1 MDSTVYVSQQE
12 TILQSL
18 AAYVQNPDNWPDGI
32 PRLTDLNPGSII
44 YTLLAADAV
53 GDDALGLQIFM
64 TRNAAYLTTATGA
77 DLDNKVADLG
87 LTRKDAVPATG
98 SFTFRKNNPATA
110 TTIIPSGSMITTVP
124 TPSQAAVVFITDHD
138 VTLAIGQTS
147 VVVPATCQTAGS
159 AGNIAAGTQ
168 LLISSA
174 VPGLDTVTL
183 ETGIFDGADQETDED
198 LRARGLAAFPA
209 LARGT
214 VISYQEIA
222 LSVDGI
228 GEAIV
233 VPRNRGPGTLDIF
246 VMGPDNSI
254 PSDATLALVRAA
266 VELEKVAT
274 DDVEVLLP
282 TQLTVPV
289 TVNVHLS
296 GGVDVA
302 ATVLGVQDAITAY
315 IEGLG
320 ISGGPAGHIYN
331 SHIVA
336 AALTVDGVYNATS
349 SFADQAVA
357 PQEMPVTGVVTVHV
371 I

>member
-1 MDSTVYVSQQE
+1 MDSTTYTSQQE
-12 TILQSL
+12 TILGAL
-18 AAYVQNPDNWPDGI
+18 AAYVQNPDNWPDGV

-64 TRNAAYLTTATGA
+64 TRNAAYITTASGT

-87 LTRKDAVPATG
+87 LTRKDPVAASG
-98 SFTFRKNNPATA
+98 GFTFRKNNPATA

-124 TPSQAAVVFITDHD
+124 TPSKAAVVFITDHD
-138 VTLAIGQTS
+138 VTLAIGQTR

-159 AGNIAAGTQ
+159 SGNIAAGVQ

-183 ETGIFDGADQETDED
+183 ETGIFDGADRETDND

-222 LSVDGI
+222 LSIAGI

-254 PSDATLALVRAA
+254 PSDETLALVQAA
-266 VELEKVAT
+266 VDLEKVAT
-274 DDVEVLLP
+274 DDVDVLLP
-282 TQLTVPV
+282 TPLTVPV
-289 TVNVHLS
+289 TVSVHMS

-302 ATVLGVQDAITAY
+302 GTVLAVHDAVTAY
-315 IEGLG
+315 LEGLG

-349 SFADQAVA
+349 PFVDQVVA
-357 PQEMPVTGVVTVHV
+357 PYQMPVAGLITVNVV
-371 I
+371 